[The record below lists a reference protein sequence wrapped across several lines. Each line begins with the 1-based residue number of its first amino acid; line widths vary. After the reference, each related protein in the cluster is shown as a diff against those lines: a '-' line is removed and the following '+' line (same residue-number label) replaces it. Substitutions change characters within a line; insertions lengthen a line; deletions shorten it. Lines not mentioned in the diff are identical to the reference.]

1 MSNPARAVIGSM
13 LLGLA
18 WLANPLLSVTTADA
32 GPALLL
38 EADTGRVL
46 YAEDQDHQWYP
57 ASVTKIM
64 TAYLVFDA
72 IKSGRL
78 SMTDMVTVSDNA
90 HVQPPSKLGLPV
102 GGEIPV
108 ELALRILIVKSA
120 NDVAVM
126 LAEKVA
132 GSEEKFAAL
141 MNDTAKRLGMSR
153 THFINPHGLPVPG
166 QVSTARDLARLA
178 RAVLRDF
185 PEHQAMWT
193 LAEVRVGRHRLRS
206 HNHLLKSFEGADGL
220 KTGFICD
227 SGYNVVASATRDGK
241 RLLAVVLGEPTG
253 RDRALRAAGL
263 LDHGFETAAWKAD
276 QGARSIDTLPIDAR
290 AEAVTSVRATVA
302 SWSCNPRRVAV
313 RKVARKRAQAAA
325 ERKAAR
331 TKSAQAGDTT
341 TPATTSAAPTAAKP
355 ATPAAPRKS
364 AEPAKPAST
373 KQ

>member
-1 MSNPARAVIGSM
+1 MDIAKKAMLGAMLYVFASLMATAGGVTAARS
-13 LLGLA
+13 
-18 WLANPLLSVTTADA
+18 
-32 GPALLL
+32 GPALLI
-38 EADTGRVL
+38 EADTGLVV
-46 YAEDQDHQWYP
+46 YAEDQDHHWYP

-72 IKSGRL
+72 IKAGRL
-78 SMTDMVTVSDNA
+78 AMTDMVTVSEHA

-132 GSEEKFAAL
+132 GSEENFASL
-141 MNDTAKRLGMSR
+141 MNDTAKRLGMTRS
-153 THFINPHGLPVPG
+153 HFVNPHGLPVPG
-166 QVSTARDLARLA
+166 QVSTARDLVRLA
-178 RAVLRDF
+178 RAALRDF
-185 PEHQAMWT
+185 PEHQSMWT
-193 LAEVRVGRHRLRS
+193 LSEVRVGKQRLRS
-206 HNHLLKSFEGADGL
+206 HNQLLKSFEGADGI

-253 RDRALRAAGL
+253 RDRALRAAAL
-263 LDHGFETAAWKAD
+263 LDHGFETAAWKL
-276 QGARSIDTLPIDAR
+276 QMGAQTIDRLPIDAR

-313 RKVARKRAQAAA
+313 RKVAKKRVQAAA

-331 TKSAQAGDTT
+331 AR
-341 TPATTSAAPTAAKP
+341 ATTQADAAAAPAATAATKAAKP
-355 ATPAAPRKS
+355 TPLRKS
-364 AEPAKPAST
+364 AEPARPAST